1 MVVTLPSDLSERAA
15 SVLTDN
21 PQQMKI
27 DYQTSS
33 GHSFIAGKMSDSAM
47 IKIQQTVASNV
58 TQTYT
63 SALFEKMG
71 SLKTGMGTAAE
82 GSQKLAT
89 GAGQLKE
96 GGQTLTDH
104 LTTLSNSSLS
114 FSNGAQTLS
123 TGLLAYTNGVGQ
135 LGTGLHQV
143 QEKVPTSY
151 RELDNFMM
159 VLTTFSSGLTTYTSG
174 VGQLGDSL
182 NQNG

>member
-1 MVVTLPSDLSERAA
+1 
-15 SVLTDN
+15 
-21 PQQMKI
+21 
-27 DYQTSS
+27 
-33 GHSFIAGKMSDSAM
+33 M

-114 FSNGAQTLS
+114 FFQMGHR
-123 TGLLAYTNGVGQ
+123 LLALVSW
-135 LGTGLHQV
+135 
-143 QEKVPTSY
+143 PTPM
-151 RELDNFMM
+151 ELAN
-159 VLTTFSSGLTTYTSG
+159 
-174 VGQLGDSL
+174 
-182 NQNG
+182 